1 MVVVLVTF
9 LVVFVKALG
18 IPFVGKEIIPICLE
32 LTPDIVD
39 RALNGREPVA
49 ATSRYEANP
58 IPPRPPA
65 LCKGC
70 PHGFV
75 FTVLKKLDLNVNGDI
90 GCYTLAALPPYSAMH
105 TQGCMGAGIGMHL
118 GMEKAH
124 GPEMARKSVA
134 VIGDSTFV
142 HSGITPLIDLVY
154 NKGTGTVIILD
165 NRGTAMTGHQDHPAT
180 GRTLMGEETHELDL
194 EALVRALGVKRVVV
208 TDPKN
213 MEEFERIVREEV
225 AAPEPSVIISNR
237 KCILIK

>member
-1 MVVVLVTF
+1 
-9 LVVFVKALG
+9 
-18 IPFVGKEIIPICLE
+18 
-32 LTPDIVD
+32 
-39 RALNGREPVA
+39 
-49 ATSRYEANP
+49 
-58 IPPRPPA
+58 
-65 LCKGC
+65 
-70 PHGFV
+70 V
-75 FTVLKKLDLNVNGDI
+75 FTVLAKLDLHVNGDI

-118 GMEKAH
+118 GMEMVH

-165 NRGTAMTGHQDHPAT
+165 NRSTAMTGHQDHPAT
-180 GRTLMGEETHELDL
+180 GRTLMGDKTHELDL
-194 EALVRALGVKRVVV
+194 ELLVRAIGVKRVTV

-213 MEEFERIVREEV
+213 MPEFERIVREEV

-237 KCILIK
+237 RCILISRGGEE